1 MSVDELLMAVEDLN
15 EPDLENL
22 VNRALFLRARRK
34 ASVLS
39 SEETVLLRIINQ
51 GIPKE
56 LNDRYQF
63 LADKRD
69 EEILSELEYEELLS
83 TGHQIESIGVE
94 RIEAL
99 AKLSTIRQV
108 PLLTLMES
116 LGIQSPG
123 VR

>member
-1 MSVDELLMAVEDLN
+1 MSVDELLMAVEGLN
-15 EPDLENL
+15 EPDLESL
-22 VNRALFLRARRK
+22 VNRALFLRARLK
-34 ASVLS
+34 SSVLS
-39 SEETVLLRIINQ
+39 SDETVLLKVINQ

-56 LNDRYQF
+56 LNDRYQL

-69 EEILSELEYEELLS
+69 EGMLSASEYEELLS
-83 TGHQIESIGVE
+83 VGHQIEAMGVK

-108 PLLTLMES
+108 PLLTLMDS